1 MNGIRTLLV
10 AAITCL
16 ACTGAQAQ
24 WQWIDKDGRKVFS
37 DRAPPSDVPARNI
50 VKQPGGVVRGPDTLA
65 NAPARAVSAPGE
77 AGAASAPPLEAPKL
91 STVDKDL
98 ADKKKLADAAAAAK
112 ARAEE
117 ERVAKAKTED
127 CNRARSNKALMESGV
142 RVSQTN
148 AQGERVILDDA
159 ARLAEIKRT
168 QIVMDANCK

>member
-1 MNGIRTLLV
+1 M
-10 AAITCL
+10 A
-16 ACTGAQAQ
+16 
-24 WQWIDKDGRKVFS
+24 
-37 DRAPPSDVPARNI
+37 
-50 VKQPGGVVRGPDTLA
+50 
-65 NAPARAVSAPGE
+65 GE

-117 ERVAKAKTED
+117 ERVAKAKIED